1 MEKNLNFDL
10 SEIVLTFGLSHNEN
24 CEHLTDWL
32 NASYEL
38 DEFDHKILT
47 NLHETIRIGGEYM
60 NEEEL
65 KAKMVGLIFYVANIE
80 IPRKVMVF
88 YERPLSGVVN
98 DIPLSVICDCI
109 VATPVI
115 NAPKTPYF
123 FLQEL
128 KKSKGEKKDPEAQM
142 LVAMLLAQEKNNDE
156 KPIYGAY
163 LIGTGWHFSTL
174 IGNDYCIS
182 PRIEVTT
189 KDCLLQVIYTLKKL
203 KELIINR

>member
-1 MEKNLNFDL
+1 
-10 SEIVLTFGLSHNEN
+10 
-24 CEHLTDWL
+24 
-32 NASYEL
+32 
-38 DEFDHKILT
+38 
-47 NLHETIRIGGEYM
+47 
-60 NEEEL
+60 
-65 KAKMVGLIFYVANIE
+65 MVGLIFYVANIE

-109 VATPVI
+109 VALPVI
-115 NAPKTPYF
+115 NTPQNPYF
-123 FLQEL
+123 FLQEF

-142 LVAMLLAQEKNNDE
+142 LVAMLLAQEKNNDG

-163 LIGTGWHFSTL
+163 LIGTGWHFATL

-182 PRIEVTT
+182 PRIEVTV

-203 KELIINR
+203 KRELKKLDSD